1 MRDALRE
8 AKQRLACEIDSY
20 SVPTSRL
27 IAADPWVVSSLLQKS
42 IRRGETQIAQD
53 AAFTFMK
60 LNGAAIWRRL
70 MVIAFEDVGVA
81 NIDAITA
88 VVVASSDAA
97 LRKSWGGNSHIAIH
111 LARLLAAAPKD
122 RSADYLVG
130 AKDHPALANFAR
142 TMRDASVEDIFLAV
156 RDKALSLP
164 TKAIPAFFAAVPQFD
179 VVGGQAGLD
188 RLLGAYRELG
198 TPEDLLAAT
207 KIAASRTREPITVMV
222 PLIWLAARASRER
235 RVCDCPVPSLVQMS
249 DVPLYALDQHTRL
262 GREAIW
268 RFAREHPAVRWCL
281 THYVPE
287 RCWRGVAHV
296 AAFYV
301 DGAPIARRLMW
312 DQSEALEAFGIERD
326 LLHAG
331 LPAEGIDPL
340 LGVMRANLGHLNQI
354 RREVL
359 SRSQAVAVARE
370 VRDDSE

>member
-8 AKQRLACEIDSY
+8 AKQRLAFEIDSY
-20 SVPTSRL
+20 SASTTRL
-27 IAADPWVVSSLLQKS
+27 IAADRWVVSSLLQKS
-42 IRRGETQIAQD
+42 IRRGETQIAQN
-53 AAFTFMK
+53 AAFTLMK

-81 NIDAITA
+81 DIDAITA
-88 VVVASSDAA
+88 VVAASSDPA
-97 LRKSWGGNSHIAIH
+97 LRKCCGGNIPIALH
-111 LARLLAAAPKD
+111 LAGLLADSSKD

-130 AKDHPALANFAR
+130 AKDHPALADFAR
-142 TMRDASVEDIFLAV
+142 TIRDASAEAMLLAV
-156 RDKALSLP
+156 GDQALSLP
-164 TKAIPAFFAAVPQFD
+164 TKAIPALFAAVPQD
-179 VVGGQAGLD
+179 DAVRDRAGLD

-198 TPEDLLAAT
+198 VPEELLAAT
-207 KIAASRTREPITVMV
+207 EIAAARTREPITVMV
-222 PLIWLAARASRER
+222 PLIWLAAQASR
-235 RVCDCPVPSLVQMS
+235 VAHVSDCSVPSLVQMG

-287 RCWRGVAHV
+287 RCWRRVAYV

-301 DGAPIARRLMW
+301 DGAPVAQRLMW
-312 DQSEALEAFGIERD
+312 DQSETLEAFGIERD
-326 LLHAG
+326 LHYAG
-331 LPAEGIDPL
+331 ISAGGIEPL

-359 SRSQAVAVARE
+359 SRSQSDFVPRE
-370 VRDDSE
+370 VRHG

>member
-27 IAADPWVVSSLLQKS
+27 IAADPWVVSSLLRKS

-53 AAFTFMK
+53 AAFTFIK

-88 VVVASSDAA
+88 VAAAGSDAA
-97 LRKSWGGNSHIAIH
+97 LRKSCGGNTHVAIH
-111 LARLLAAAPKD
+111 LAGLLAASPKD

-130 AKDHPALANFAR
+130 AKDHPTLTDFAR
-142 TMRDASVEDIFLAV
+142 TIRDASIEAILLAV
-156 RDKALSLP
+156 RDKTLSLP
-164 TKAIPAFFAAVPQFD
+164 SKTIAALFAVVPHGD
-179 VVGGQAGLD
+179 AVGGRAGLD
-188 RLLGAYRELG
+188 RLPGTYRELG
-198 TPEDLLAAT
+198 VPEDLLAAT
-207 KIAASRTREPITVMV
+207 QIATVRTREPITLML
-222 PLIWLAARASRER
+222 PLIWLAAQASRETS
-235 RVCDCPVPSLVQMS
+235 VCDCAVPSLVQMG

-268 RFAREHPAVRWCL
+268 RFANEHPAVRWCL

-287 RCWRGVAHV
+287 RCWRGVAYV

-301 DGAPIARRLMW
+301 DGAPVARRLMW
-312 DQSEALEAFGIERD
+312 DQSEALEALGIERD
-326 LLHAG
+326 LVYAG
-331 LPAEGIDPL
+331 MPAEGIEPL
-340 LGVMRANLGHLNQI
+340 LGVMRANLNHLNEF
-354 RREVL
+354 RRDVL
-359 SRSQAVAVARE
+359 ARSKADLVARE
-370 VRDDSE
+370 VRHD